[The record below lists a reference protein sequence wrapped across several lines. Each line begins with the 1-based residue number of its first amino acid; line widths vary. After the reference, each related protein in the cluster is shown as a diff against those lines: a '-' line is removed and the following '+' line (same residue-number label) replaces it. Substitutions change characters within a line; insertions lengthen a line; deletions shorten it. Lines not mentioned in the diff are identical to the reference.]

1 MCLVLSGLVGC
12 GSKNESPEEL
22 SFFAMDTYMTLK
34 VYRDGATK
42 EEAWE
47 ALKLAKAEIL
57 RLEALLSV
65 NDPSGEVAAL
75 NRGETVEKA
84 SADLVRI
91 LQLATELYERSDGR
105 YDLSVY
111 PLLVAWGFTTDKDLA
126 VPTAVALEEAL
137 RQIDFSKVSMV
148 KNSEGH
154 TVSTNGVQIDLGS
167 IAKGYAGHQA
177 IRILKEQGFE
187 SALLVLGGNVQ
198 TLGRKPNGK
207 GYTVGIADPASPE
220 EIITTVSTSEL
231 DRIFAD
237 GNGDAPDSYAIVT
250 SGTYQR
256 NFIASGK
263 VYHHIMDV
271 ETGFP
276 CENGLSSVTVICDN
290 GGLADGLSTTLFLL
304 GYDRAMEYY
313 REHGGFEAV
322 FITDEG
328 EILKTDG
335 LASVDDE

>member
-1 MCLVLSGLVGC
+1 MRLKSLIFLACAAVVSLLAVHCMSADSVAKFELGNAAAVVPMNVNVGTTQHYLTDYYPYWVGADDVTSDDERIVLSNTSGDWSEFELKTEAEVLVSTIDVWHEG
-12 GSKNESPEEL
+12 
-22 SFFAMDTYMTLK
+22 
-34 VYRDGATK
+34 
-42 EEAWE
+42 E
-47 ALKLAKAEIL
+47 AL
-57 RLEALLSV
+57 
-65 NDPSGEVAAL
+65 
-75 NRGETVEKA
+75 
-84 SADLVRI
+84 
-91 LQLATELYERSDGR
+91 
-105 YDLSVY
+105 
-111 PLLVAWGFTTDKDLA
+111 
-126 VPTAVALEEAL
+126 
-137 RQIDFSKVSMV
+137 
-148 KNSEGH
+148 
-154 TVSTNGVQIDLGS
+154 
-167 IAKGYAGHQA
+167 A
-177 IRILKEQGFE
+177 IV
-187 SALLVLGGNVQ
+187 VLGGKRD
-198 TLGRKPNGK
+198 TE
-207 GYTVGIADPASPE
+207 GIADPASPE

-237 GNGDAPDSYAIVT
+237 KNGDAPDSYAIVT

-304 GYDRAMEYY
+304 GYEGAMEYY

-335 LASVDDE
+335 LASLDAE

>member
-1 MCLVLSGLVGC
+1 MGC
-12 GSKNESPEEL
+12 SSKNETPEEL

-65 NDPSGEVAAL
+65 NDPDSEVAAL

-111 PLLVAWGFTTDKDLA
+111 PLLVAWGFTTDKGLA
-126 VPTAVALEEAL
+126 VPAATVIEEAM

-148 KNSEGH
+148 KNSDGH
-154 TVSTNGVQIDLGS
+154 TVNAGGVKLDLGS
-167 IAKGYAGHQA
+167 IAKGYAGQKA
-177 IRILKEQGFE
+177 IEILKAQGFE
-187 SALLVLGGNVQ
+187 SAIIILGGNVQ
-198 TLGRKPNGK
+198 TLGKKPNGS
-207 GYTVGIADPASPE
+207 GFTVGIADPASPDE
-220 EIITTVSTSEL
+220 LITTVSTADL

-237 GNGDAPDSYAIVT
+237 ENGDVPESYAVVT

-256 NFIASGK
+256 NFTASGK
-263 VYHHIMDV
+263 LYHHIMDV
-271 ETGFP
+271 NTGFP
-276 CENGLSSVTVICDN
+276 CENGLTSVTVICGN

-304 GYDRAMEYY
+304 GYEGAMEYY
-313 REHGGFEAV
+313 REYGGFEAL
-322 FITDEG
+322 FITDDG

-335 LASVDDE
+335 LASLDAEN